1 MLFALGKGRLSSCV
15 VSSEMSLWG
24 SALKA
29 AVVDPHS
36 VVERK
41 QKEKNEKRT
50 KIQRK
55 EPTRSCLCSNFLTRQ
70 RCDFRDWRASLFSQ
84 CDKGAANWEMYLSF
98 WNRMAE
104 MFILRLVL
112 PQFFGHQGSDTS
124 NSDAR
129 QICRCQSHKL
139 PAVSDRTDS
148 LWWMYRNQTKSW
160 KYKEFIKPAEMNW
173 NQREPS
179 ERAVSLCKT
188 VQVKCRNWPSR
199 FRFRKIRG
207 SVRLLLSTYWTSH
220 FLFRKKWF
228 AATLAFYFF
237 IICQAEASKARSL
250 KLWPLTQPVPTFRT
264 ATFSGLEL
272 QTGFVRIRL
281 HSFSKVIPQRKESLV
296 KVHVRQPRLGTQTAS
311 PTSCDGA
318 IGSFSCRFC
327 RLTRQLPCQP
337 QHRITGRLHTE
348 FSQKRFQENFAV
360 STWNS
365 LQATAESQ
373 SKVAECKT
381 TQIAKRFN
389 EIAKRFW
396 KKTHEGFLWAC
407 KMRVQK

>member
-1 MLFALGKGRLSSCV
+1 MRLS
-15 VSSEMSLWG
+15 G
-24 SALKA
+24 LKGI
-29 AVVDPHS
+29 S
-36 VVERK
+36 VQPV
-41 QKEKNEKRT
+41 
-50 KIQRK
+50 
-55 EPTRSCLCSNFLTRQ
+55 RQ
-70 RCDFRDWRASLFSQ
+70 
-84 CDKGAANWEMYLSF
+84 
-98 WNRMAE
+98 
-104 MFILRLVL
+104 ILR
-112 PQFFGHQGSDTS
+112 QIGKCIFFFETEWLRWSFSVWSFLNFFRHQGSDTS

-139 PAVSDRTDS
+139 RAVSDRTDS
-148 LWWMYRNQTKSW
+148 LWWMYGNQTKSW

-173 NQREPS
+173 NQREAS

-207 SVRLLLSTYWTSH
+207 SVRLLLSTYWTSQL
-220 FLFRKKWF
+220 LFRKKWF
-228 AATLAFYFF
+228 TATLAFYFF

-264 ATFSGLEL
+264 ATFSGLEF

-318 IGSFSCRFC
+318 IGSFSCRPC

-337 QHRITGRLHTE
+337 QHRITGGLHTE

-389 EIAKRFW
+389 ETAKRFW
-396 KKTHEGFLWAC
+396 KKTHEGLLWAC
-407 KMRVQK
+407 KMQVQK